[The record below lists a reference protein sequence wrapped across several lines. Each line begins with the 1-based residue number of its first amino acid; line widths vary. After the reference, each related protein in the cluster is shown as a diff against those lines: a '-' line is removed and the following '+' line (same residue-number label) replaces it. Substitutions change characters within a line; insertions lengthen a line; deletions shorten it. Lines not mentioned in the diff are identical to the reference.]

1 MTVPAERN
9 MWIICHPH
17 CVLAPS
23 ILKPLIVSVSRYGTP
38 KLVKK
43 FLTIGRRNR
52 RNKYVKPLDSGGR
65 ERNHCPYCLSSL
77 HVDNEKGDR
86 KSNCNGIMEAISV
99 WVKRNGEWS
108 IIHRCKICGKLNSN
122 RIAFDDNSLKL
133 ISIAMKPISNI
144 PFPI

>member
-1 MTVPAERN
+1 MGKKYKKIFDEN
-9 MWIICHPH
+9 YINNSDGFICKV
-17 CVLAPS
+17 CN
-23 ILKPLIVSVSRYGTP
+23 
-38 KLVKK
+38 K
-43 FLTIGRRNR
+43 F
-52 RNKYVKPLDSGGR
+52 VKPLDSGGR

-86 KSNCNGIMEAISV
+86 KSNCNGIMEAISI